1 MNTIALNLQDINEE
15 IKKCCDKVKRD
26 PAEVKLIAVSKF
38 KPVEVIEDA
47 YKLGHRNFGENRV
60 QELVDKVPAL
70 PHDIKWHLI
79 GTLQRNKVKYIVDSV
94 ELIHSVH
101 SLALAR
107 EISKQAKKKNV
118 DVNILLQVNIA
129 EEESKHGFQEDQL
142 LSELK
147 EIASLEGIKVKGLMT
162 MAPIADDPEKVRP
175 VFRGLRL
182 LAEKIKEFN
191 YPNVDMKE
199 LSMGMSDDFKV
210 AIEEGAT
217 YVRIGSRIFGPRN

>member
-142 LSELK
+142 LPELK